1 MEGNNE
7 IREILIPLD
16 GSGTAEWALP
26 AAVAIARQ
34 TGARLHLLLVHASL
48 ARIFPDVTATGYMDD
63 WEERERD
70 REDQYVRSVAES
82 LKDAGFR
89 TVAETATGDAV
100 SELVD
105 RIARMDLAVMTAH
118 GWAGPERAWLGHVAD
133 AVVHHVRRPVIVVRA
148 DSNAAPEDPTA
159 RQPGFQRVFVA
170 TDGSPAA
177 QAAEWHGEQMAR
189 LFGAHLTLYRAVRAP
204 AGPSSPYIPHAAALD
219 RDAVAEWEREA
230 REYLDAR
237 AAAIEGLELST
248 RMETTYHA
256 ARAILDAVTEEDA
269 DLVAVGTHRDSRLA
283 RAVLGSV
290 ADKVVRGIR
299 TPVLIAHADTS

>member
-1 MEGNNE
+1 MEGSTE

-16 GSGTAEWALP
+16 GSGTAEWAVP
-26 AAVAIARQ
+26 TAVAIARQ

-63 WEERERD
+63 WEDRQRERED
-70 REDQYVRSVAES
+70 EYVRGVAER
-82 LKDAGFR
+82 LKAAGLR
-89 TVAETATGDAV
+89 TVAETATGDTV

-118 GWAGPERAWLGHVAD
+118 GWAGPDRAWLGHVAD

-148 DSNAAPEDPTA
+148 ERGAAPEDPTDQQA
-159 RQPGFQRVFVA
+159 GFQRVFVA

-177 QAAEWHGEQMAR
+177 RVAEWHGEQMAR
-189 LFGAHLTLYRAVRAP
+189 LFDAHLTLFRAVRAP
-204 AGPSSPYIPHAAALD
+204 AGPSSPYIPHAATLD
-219 RDAVAEWEREA
+219 RQAVAEWEREA

-237 AAAIEGLELST
+237 AAAIQGIDLST

-256 ARAILDAVTEEDA
+256 ARAILDAAMEEDA

-299 TPVLIAHADTS
+299 TPVLIAHADAS